1 MHTEPSHLTRPAS
14 EPVLR
19 EKKPKENL
27 KQRAYLNSVTSMLD
41 YGTKQVVGF
50 VVNPFLVSGVGSVLY
65 GVWQMLG
72 QMTGYANLA
81 DTKAAQ
87 VLKWTI
93 AKNRD
98 IISEDDLRSYV
109 TSALLVTAFILPLLL
124 IFGVVLS
131 WYAPYIT
138 GVSEE
143 YVDIV
148 RLTCAILIGAL
159 IIDKVFSLFE
169 SVLRGMNLG
178 YKRMGLRAG
187 IILFG
192 GVLKITTLML
202 GYGLVGL
209 AVVQVFVAL
218 MTGLSLYYIVKK
230 NIGWFGFGKTE
241 TSTVFRFG
249 KLSGWYMGREFAK
262 MLLLQSDKII
272 LGVIAG
278 PVVVTTYALTKFPAL
293 TIQGVV
299 TNVIHGM
306 KPGIGTILGKKEY
319 NRVTTIRTHIMTLTW
334 LLTTALGI
342 SIFLF
347 NESFINLWV
356 GGEYFAG
363 KEVNLLIVLMV
374 IQYIFIQNDGG
385 IISLSLNIRTQV
397 YLSYVAAVLTIVF
410 SYFLVNQF
418 GILGLCVSMIGGR
431 LVLSVGLPMIVQKRL
446 ENDKLVDFQMM
457 IRPVAVS
464 ILLLTVSYLL
474 ADIIT
479 VQKWIYLIPGIVVS
493 ITATLLICWFLG
505 LSSMQRTELIS
516 IFKNLKIFKT
526 D

>member
-1 MHTEPSHLTRPAS
+1 
-14 EPVLR
+14 
-19 EKKPKENL
+19 
-27 KQRAYLNSVTSMLD
+27 MLD

-72 QMTGYANLA
+72 QMTGYAGLA

-98 IISEDDLRSYV
+98 IVSEDDLRSSV
-109 TSALLVTAFILPLLL
+109 TSALLVTVFILPLLL

-138 GVSEE
+138 GVSQE
-143 YVDIV
+143 YADVV

-159 IIDKVFSLFE
+159 IIDRVFSLFE

-192 GVLKITTLML
+192 GVLKITALML
-202 GYGLVGL
+202 GYGLVAL
-209 AVVQVFVAL
+209 AFIQVIVAL
-218 MTGLSLYYIVKK
+218 ITGLSLYYIVKK
-230 NIGWFGFGKTE
+230 NIGWFGFGKTDA
-241 TSTVFRFG
+241 SKVFRFG

-299 TNVIHGM
+299 TNVIYGM
-306 KPGIGTILGKKEY
+306 KPGLGTIMGQKEY
-319 NRVTTIRTHIMTLTW
+319 KRVTTIRTHIMTLTW
-334 LLTTALGI
+334 LLTTAMGI

-363 KEVNLLIVLMV
+363 KDVNLLIVLMV

-385 IISLSLNIRTQV
+385 IISLSLNVRTEV
-397 YLSYVAAVLTIVF
+397 FLSYIAAVLTIVF
-410 SYFLVNQF
+410 SYYLINQF
-418 GILGLCVSMIGGR
+418 GIMGLCVSIIGGR
-431 LVLSVGLPMIVQKRL
+431 LVLSLGLPMIVKKRL
-446 ENDKLVDFQMM
+446 ESDKLFDFQTM

-474 ADIIT
+474 ADSVT
-479 VQKWIYLIPGIVVS
+479 VHKWTYLIPGIVVS
-493 ITATLLICWFLG
+493 MTTTLLICWFLG
-505 LSSMQRTELIS
+505 LSSIQRRELMS